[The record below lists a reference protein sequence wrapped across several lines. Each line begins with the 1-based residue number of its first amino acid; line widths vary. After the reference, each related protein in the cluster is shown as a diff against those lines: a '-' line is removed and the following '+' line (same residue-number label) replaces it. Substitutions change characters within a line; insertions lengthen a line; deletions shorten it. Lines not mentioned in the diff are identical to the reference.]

1 MIELTADLLATIAPG
16 CNNPDAWVAP
26 LNDAMARFDIGT
38 AQRAAAFLAQI
49 AEESGQFNRLEENLD
64 YRAERLVAVWPA
76 RFPTLEAARP
86 YEHAPEKLANRVYAL
101 RLGNGDAAG
110 GDGWRFRG
118 RGLIQI
124 TGRDNYRNAAA
135 ALGRPYE
142 EQPDL
147 LAAPADAALSAA
159 QFWKARGLN
168 ELADSDRDFSAI
180 TQRINGSLTGD
191 AQRRQ
196 FWAQAKGAFD
206 VA

>member
-1 MIELTADLLATIAPG
+1 MVELTADLLTAIAPG
-16 CNNPDAWVAP
+16 CNDPDAWVAP

-49 AEESGQFNRLEENLD
+49 AEESGAFNRLEENLD
-64 YRAERLVAVWPA
+64 YRAERLVAVWPR
-76 RFPTLEAARP
+76 RFPTIDGARP
-86 YEHAPEKLANRVYAL
+86 YEHAPEKLANHVYAL
-101 RLGNGDAAG
+101 RLGNGDEAS

-124 TGRDNYRNAAA
+124 TGRDNYRSAAA

-147 LAAPADAALSAA
+147 LAAPSDAALSAA
-159 QFWKARGLN
+159 QFWKAKGLN
-168 ELADSDRDFSAI
+168 ELADSDQNFSAI
-180 TQRINGSLTGD
+180 TQRINGALTGD

-196 FWAQAKGAFD
+196 FWAQAKDAFD
-206 VA
+206 LA